1 MKSENLNQLLEASD
15 FNEAYHMFTDIRIKM
30 NDENNSSTLQRFWI
44 SLIEM
49 IELLLNTIYSIR
61 SGQWEL
67 ILECLGEVIP
77 FAFAYGHHNYSRYLT
92 IMLGDM
98 LSIPEEFPEV
108 HQEFMEGKFA
118 AQLLENRKFSRSE
131 TDKVIEMTLNKE
143 TKSSGGTTGFST
155 NKNVKRWELN
165 TTYRATMRACFHEH
179 LNY

>member
-1 MKSENLNQLLEASD
+1 
-15 FNEAYHMFTDIRIKM
+15 M
-30 NDENNSSTLQRFWI
+30 NDESNSSTLQRFWI
-44 SLIEM
+44 SFIDM

-67 ILECLGEVIP
+67 VLECVREIIP
-77 FAFAYGHHNYSRYLT
+77 FAFAYDHHNYSRYLT

-98 LSIPEEFPEV
+98 LKLPEDFPEV
-108 HQEFMEGKFA
+108 YEEFMKGNFA

-155 NKNVKRWELN
+155 NENAVKRWELN
-165 TTYRATMRACFHEH
+165 ATYRAAMRACFYEH
-179 LNY
+179 LNYRPQ